1 MFTVTYCVRN
11 LLSVIASL
19 VVVSCAFAQ
28 TPPRELDVPSGTS
41 LNGLGGSS
49 LAFSAQTLW
58 LMTSAQTQSVWS
70 APLGSNLIDAAYDK
84 RVSSNGAFLIN
95 DGSFYEFAVTGSSS
109 GEPVKVGTVTA
120 VLPGQEQFKKL
131 LANPLEVLTNRHVY
145 TSHDGGINWIADT
158 AGFGTA
164 FNNDIAS
171 DSGLSLVTVTN
182 GGIFRRGVNDASWT
196 HDTSLHTLLN
206 MNALFIDRTRRMFI
220 STQSAGVYVSADH
233 GVTWAVDSVGLGK
246 QSVIRFNDDAYG
258 NIYAVISGG
267 QRVYRLANG
276 AQSWTR
282 IDSTIISVYPE
293 PIAATTFYNVG
304 GDSLV
309 RCATVFGMF
318 ASSDQG
324 VSWQEHNAGMPA
336 ENVGTI
342 EHVPGGRVLVTTDL
356 GIFKRESG
364 DTLWTRTFPAAGY
377 LHLGL
382 LYHDGANNYYVLAQH
397 SKAAPSTVPRVT
409 YKSADK
415 GATWSTDT
423 AGLSVVR
430 RAGTF
435 FVDESGV
442 QHMAVSG
449 AVATPGACLY
459 AKTAAGSWLPDI
471 SGFGSVG
478 TADAPS
484 SLISDQAGKIY
495 LSGVFS
501 GGNTWSRSVSATA
514 WSLDTAGADSATML
528 AMRRDASGNIFAGS
542 KHGRF
547 FKRMAGRWSNVS
559 APAGFDTSDAYA
571 ISVDSTGALVAG
583 YRTLVGGFFPTYNG
597 AFITKNAGGRWIYGG
612 LATYTLANLVSYG
625 DTTYAMI
632 AGRGAFRI
640 TSVFAPAVHLAASNL
655 QFGTVNLGEFSEV
668 DLSISNTGTDSLHI
682 TGVTIDNAAYV
693 LRRTTGTLAP
703 GAVLLDTIRFT
714 PTTTGI
720 ISGNISIVSD
730 AATSPTAATANG
742 TGRSSNLQLS
752 ARTFSFGA
760 TRIGSVSKQ
769 VLTLTNTSAAPVNV
783 TAVTSSQPMF
793 SARLTSVTIPVGGSV
808 DDTLQFTPTAL
819 PLVSGLLIV
828 VSSSPSSPDTIR
840 VTGSGKAPRMV
851 FRSDSIRA
859 LIGDSLHCGTC
870 PAGRFSTTRFVIANT
885 GSDTLSV
892 LSISSS
898 NTAFLSLP
906 QHVITIAPGQWF
918 TDTVWFAPT
927 TTDTF
932 RGKLVVVSDDVTALD
947 TVYVNGVGTT
957 SSGVAENIPEIFS
970 VGEAY
975 PNPVTNTAAATIPFR
990 LNTDGHVVVTLV
1002 DAVGRR
1008 VAVVLNEQLNSGQ
1021 HQVEVSARTFSALN
1035 PGGVYFA
1042 EFHGLGIT
1050 TVRRI
1055 VVVK

>member
-1 MFTVTYCVRN
+1 MEIAFPCIRYYFIVIFTV
-11 LLSVIASL
+11 L
-19 VVVSCAFAQ
+19 CATAVTAQ
-28 TPPRELDVPSGTS
+28 TPPRELDVPAGTS

-49 LAFSAQTLW
+49 LAFSAQSLW
-58 LMTSAQTQSVWS
+58 LIAGAQTQPVWS
-70 APLGSNLIDAAYDK
+70 APLGSNLIDVAYDK
-84 RVSSNGAFLIN
+84 HVSNNGAFLVN
-95 DGSFYEFAVTGSSS
+95 DGSFYEFTVTGSTS
-109 GEPVKVGTVTA
+109 GEPIKVGMVTA
-120 VLPGQEQFKKL
+120 LLPGQEQFKKM

-220 STQSAGVYVSADH
+220 STQASGVYVSADH
-233 GVTWAVDSVGLGK
+233 GVTWTVDSIGLGK
-246 QSVIRFNDDAYG
+246 QSVTRFNDDAFG

-282 IDSTIISVYPE
+282 IDSTIIATYPE

-324 VSWQEHNAGMPA
+324 ITWQEHNAGMQA

-364 DTLWTRTFPAAGY
+364 DTVWTRTFPAAGY

-382 LYHDGANNYYVLAQH
+382 LYHDGTSNYYVLAQH
-397 SKAAPSTVPRVT
+397 SKAAPNTVPRVT

-415 GATWSTDT
+415 GATWTTDT

-435 FVDESGV
+435 FVDETGA

-449 AVATPGACLY
+449 AQGTPGACLY
-459 AKTAAGSWLPDI
+459 AKPVGGAWAPDT
-471 SGFGSVG
+471 SGFISAG
-478 TADAPS
+478 TADAPTS
-484 SLISDQAGKIY
+484 IVSDQGGKMY
-495 LSGVFS
+495 VSGTFS
-501 GGNTWSRSVSATA
+501 GGNTWSRSVSGTA

-528 AMRRDASGNIFAGS
+528 AMRRDAAGNIYAGS

-547 FKRMAGRWSNVS
+547 FKHAAGRWSSIS
-559 APAGFDTSDAYA
+559 APAGYDTSDAYV
-571 ISVDSTGALVAG
+571 ISADSTGALVAG
-583 YRTLVGGFFPTYNG
+583 YRTLTGGFFQTYNG
-597 AFITKNAGGRWIYGG
+597 AFITKNAGGRWIFGG
-612 LATYTLANLVSYG
+612 LASYTLANLVSYG

-640 TSVFAPAVHLAASNL
+640 MSVFAPAIHLVASNL
-655 QFGTVNLGEFSEV
+655 QFGTVNIGEFSEAV
-668 DLSISNTGTDSLHI
+668 LSISNTGTDSLHI
-682 TGVTIDNAAYV
+682 TGITIDNPAFVPRFTAV
-693 LRRTTGTLAP
+693 ALPP
-703 GAVLLDTIRFT
+703 GAVALDTIRFT
-714 PTTTGI
+714 PTTTGSI
-720 ISGNISIVSD
+720 TGNISVVSD
-730 AATSPTAATANG
+730 AATSPTAATATG

-760 TRIGSVSKQ
+760 TRVGSVSKQ
-769 VLTLTNTSAAPVNV
+769 VLTLTNTSAAPVTV
-783 TAVTSSQPMF
+783 TAITASQPVF
-793 SARLTSVTIPVGGSV
+793 SAKLTAVTIPVGGSV
-808 DDTLQFTPTAL
+808 DDTLQFSPTAL
-819 PLVSGLLIV
+819 PLVSGTLIV
-828 VSSSPSSPDTIR
+828 VSSSPSSPDTIL

-859 LIGDSLHCGTC
+859 LVGDSLHCG
-870 PAGRFSTTRFVIANT
+870 STKVNNAARVAFVIANAGT
-885 GSDTLSV
+885 DTLHITSV
-892 LSISSS
+892 SST
-898 NTAFLSLP
+898 NIAFTPKSQIFVL
-906 QHVITIAPGQWF
+906 APGQWT
-918 TDTVWFAPT
+918 TDTVTFVPSTA
-927 TTDTF
+927 DTF
-932 RGKLVVVSDDVTALD
+932 RGKLIVSSDDAVSFD
-947 TVYVNGVGTT
+947 TIFVNGIGTT
-957 SSGVAENIPEIFS
+957 SSSVAESIPEIFS

-975 PNPVTNTAAATIPFR
+975 PNPISRSISATIPFS
-990 LNTDGHVVVTLV
+990 LKEDGRVEVTLV
-1002 DAVGRR
+1002 DALGRR
-1008 VAVVLNEQLNSGQ
+1008 MGVVTNELLAVGE
-1021 HQVEVSARTFSALN
+1021 HRIEVSAASFSGLIS
-1035 PGGVYFA
+1035 GGVFFA
-1042 EFHGLGIT
+1042 EFHGAGKT
-1050 TVRRI
+1050 VVRRI